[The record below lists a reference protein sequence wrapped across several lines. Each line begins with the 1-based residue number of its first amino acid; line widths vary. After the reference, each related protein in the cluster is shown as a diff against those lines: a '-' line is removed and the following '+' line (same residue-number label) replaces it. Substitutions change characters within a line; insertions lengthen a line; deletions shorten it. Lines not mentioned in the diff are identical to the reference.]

1 MGAIVSCCLTTVTWC
16 FCSALGSLFGACCG
30 NDKPSSTPP
39 GAFSGRKRS
48 VFLLVFVVALS
59 FAFQYGVS
67 QAIVDYS
74 SPGFHWVTDAWWSGC
89 EDLPTLGLQQ
99 RCIGNNGVYRVG
111 FSAAIFFLMAA
122 IAVCINRT
130 ANRLAWPAKYILFVF
145 LAVGMCLVPNEPLF
159 SPVYLNV
166 ARVGA
171 VLFVIIQQVIFVDLA
186 HNWNDGWV
194 IKADQAESQESG
206 SGKKWFGAI
215 LFSAASLFILSITAW
230 GLMFHF
236 YGGCQENTVFIAVTL
251 VLCILIVLAQLSGE
265 EGSVLA
271 SGIITAYA
279 TSLCYTAVARNPE
292 AQCNPFLGEKDAL
305 GIVIGVTITLIS
317 LAYTGWSYTAD
328 STLGKSEAQ
337 EPAADTASAPSSEGE
352 RKVGGIVANE
362 GNYGST
368 NEDGG
373 GGEEVQDEIDAAD
386 VPDTFS
392 NNWKLNMVLGTVSCW
407 FSMAI
412 TAWGSIEDEGDA
424 ANPQVGKVSMWII
437 IGSQWLCLTLYL
449 WTLLA
454 PRLFPDRD
462 FS

>member
-1 MGAIVSCCLTTVTWC
+1 
-16 FCSALGSLFGACCG
+16 LF
-30 NDKPSSTPP
+30 
-39 GAFSGRKRS
+39 
-48 VFLLVFVVALS
+48 FVVALS

-67 QAIVDYS
+67 KAIMDYS

-89 EDLPTLGLQQ
+89 EDLSTVGLQE

-111 FSAAIFFLMAA
+111 FSAVIFFLLAA

-130 ANRLAWPAKYILFVF
+130 ANRLAWPAKYILFIF
-145 LAVGMCLVPNEPLF
+145 LCCGMFFVPNEPLF
-159 SPVYLNV
+159 SPVYLNI

-194 IKADQAESQESG
+194 EKGNKAEAEEAG
-206 SGKKWFGAI
+206 SGNKWFGAI
-215 LFSAASLFILSITAW
+215 LFSAAFLFVGSITAW
-230 GLMFHF
+230 GLLFHF
-236 YGGCQENTVFIAVTL
+236 YGGCQLNTIFIAVTL
-251 VLCILIVLAQLSGE
+251 VLCLLITGTQLSGE
-265 EGSVLA
+265 EGSLLA
-271 SGIITAYA
+271 SAIITAYA

-292 AQCNPFLGEKDAL
+292 PECNPFLGKEDVL
-305 GIVIGVTITLIS
+305 GILIGVTITLVS

-328 STLGKSEAQ
+328 STLSKSSATDGQATAETAA
-337 EPAADTASAPSSEGE
+337 PASSEGG
-352 RKVGGIVANE
+352 RKVGGIVTND
-362 GNYGST
+362 GYGAT
-368 NEDGG
+368 DGG
-373 GGEEVQDEIDAAD
+373 DAEEVEDELED

-392 NNWKLNMVLGTVSCW
+392 NNWKLNLVLGTVSCW

-437 IGSQWLCLTLYL
+437 IASQWLCLTLYL
-449 WTLLA
+449 WTLVA